1 MVSIVYFHFL
11 KKVLIKVTIYIKCII
26 QKLARLDAS
35 RRDIYSNNVIV
46 NFSHSQKSSWIT
58 GMSTK
63 YYGTQRYQPVPASRW
78 SHGALLLSDGSGLCS
93 FEQLPLLTPYQRLNW
108 KKNTIL
114 RSGNRDFP
122 GSPVAKTLR
131 FQCKGPRFDPWLG
144 NWIPHATAKS
154 LHAATKTWHS
164 QINNLK
170 FLKDQGNGF

>member
-35 RRDIYSNNVIV
+35 RSDIYSNNVIV